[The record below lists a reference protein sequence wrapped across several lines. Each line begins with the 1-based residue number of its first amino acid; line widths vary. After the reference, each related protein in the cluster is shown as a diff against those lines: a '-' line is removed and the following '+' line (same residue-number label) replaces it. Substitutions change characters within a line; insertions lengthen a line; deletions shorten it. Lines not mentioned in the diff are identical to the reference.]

1 MFTSK
6 LAGASAAAVLTA
18 LIPLGAAQ
26 AYVEPTIEV
35 SVSDTT
41 VVEGSTFTA
50 KASSN
55 ISCDGWTLAF
65 DGTAEK
71 GSGKV
76 FSADFTAPDV
86 SKTTKLPLVGTCGY
100 DDTKLSSAP
109 ATAANAATVVPAAS
123 QALSRTITITVLPK
137 GGDGD
142 GALPDTGGSNLP
154 LLLIGGMLVVAGGGV
169 TYAARRRGASA

>member
-1 MFTSK
+1 MFTRK
-6 LAGASAAAVLTA
+6 LAGAAAAAVLTA

-26 AYVEPTIEV
+26 AYVDPTIDV
-35 SVSDTT
+35 TVSDTT

-50 KASSN
+50 SASSN
-55 ISCDGWTLAF
+55 ISCEGWTLSF

-71 GSGKV
+71 GAGKT
-76 FSADFTAPDV
+76 FSTGFKAPDV
-86 SKTTKLPLVGTCGY
+86 AKKTKFPLVGTCAY

-109 ATAANAATVVPAAS
+109 AAANAATVVPAAS
-123 QALSRTITITVLPK
+123 RALSRTITITVLPEGK
-137 GGDGD
+137 DGD